1 MITSDEIIAGMV
13 EVVPVDELNGFRK
26 IKETLTRMGVASKT
40 EQVLNQSAHILH
52 KKGKYYICHFKE
64 MLALDGFRTDLSE
77 GDLARRN
84 RIVQMLADW
93 NLLKVVSH
101 DQLDPMGHPNIVK
114 VVKFADKDNW
124 RLNTKYQMGIN
135 HV

>member
-84 RIVQMLADW
+84 RIVQMLSDW
-93 NLLKVVSH
+93 NLLKVVNQG
-101 DQLDPMGHPNIVK
+101 QLDPMGHPNIVK